1 MSSFAGGSAAVR
13 IYDDAATLADAG
25 AALVVEHAERAIEA
39 AGRFTLALSGGS
51 TPKRLYARLASAEY
65 RDRIDWSRVHL
76 FWGDERAVPPTHAQ
90 SNFRMVTE
98 ALLDHVAIPPAHVH
112 RIRGEDDPGVAAHE
126 YESALRELFGGDD
139 GPATAPRG
147 LDLVLLG
154 LGPDG
159 HTASLFPHQSAAREP
174 QRWVV
179 AEMVSAQVAWRVTLT
194 PVVINAAA
202 AVVFLVSGL
211 DKAPAVA
218 AVIEGPRQP
227 DELPAQRITPSS
239 GHLLWLLDRAAA
251 SQLEQ
256 R

>member
-1 MSSFAGGSAAVR
+1 VR
-13 IYDDAATLADAG
+13 VYADADALAHAG
-25 AALVVEHAERAIEA
+25 AALVVERADQAIRA
-39 AGRFTLALSGGS
+39 AGRFTIALSGGS
-51 TPKRLYARLASAEY
+51 TPRQLYARLASAEY

-76 FWGDERAVPPTHAQ
+76 FWGDERAVAPTDAQ
-90 SNFRMVTE
+90 SNFRMATE
-98 ALLDHVAIPPAHVH
+98 ALLDHVAIAPAHVH
-112 RIRGEDDPGVAAHE
+112 RIQGEDDPGVAAHE
-126 YESALRELFGGDD
+126 YERVLRGLLGGNH
-139 GPATAPRG
+139 GPAAAPRG

-159 HTASLFPHQSAAREP
+159 HTASLFPHQSAAREHE
-174 QRWVV
+174 RWVV

-194 PVVINAAA
+194 PVVLNAAA

-211 DKAPAVA
+211 DKAAAVA
-218 AVIEGPRQP
+218 AVIEGPARP
-227 DELPAQRITPSS
+227 DELPAQRIAPSS